1 MAVLEIF
8 LSGLLLV
15 AIYLA
20 ADAITVQIE
29 RRRAAPLGAWR
40 SVLFFGLFLGM
51 LLLSQQ
57 LLSRF
62 MPELAGASP

>member
-15 AIYLA
+15 AIYLV
-20 ADAITVQIE
+20 ADAITVRIE
-29 RRRAAPLGAWR
+29 RWRDAPLGTWR

-51 LLLSQQ
+51 LLISQR

-62 MPELAGASP
+62 IPELAGASP